1 MKYIVLQDFWLR
13 DICLRKGQII
23 TEPVSPR
30 WIDLRLVGFYR
41 DAITDLNDKG
51 VSNEQIDTVN
61 EILDIERLNNSDSV
75 AIVDGTEVKKKR
87 KYTKR
92 KGINYVKP
100 ELSEVIVNEIN

>member
-13 DICLRKGQII
+13 DVCLRKGQII

-41 DAITDLNDKG
+41 DAITDLNDNG

-61 EILDIERLNNSDSV
+61 EISDIEKLNNSDNI
-75 AIVDGTEVKKKR
+75 AIVDSTEVKKKR

>member
-61 EILDIERLNNSDSV
+61 EISDIEKLNSSDSV
-75 AIVDGTEVKKKR
+75 AIVDDTEVKKKR